1 MRRHAVRTRCVCGDV
16 VGYDA
21 VLLTGASAGNLRRRA
36 LHTRRHDLYRRANTE
51 PVGG

>member
-1 MRRHAVRTRCVCGDV
+1 MRRHKVRTHCVCGDV

-21 VLLTGASAGNLRRRA
+21 VLLAGVCAGNLRRRA
-36 LHTRRHDLYRRANTE
+36 LRTRRHDLDRRANTE